1 MVNKIELGSE
11 FNLSL
16 NNLQIVNDNLFT
28 YLNKYNVQW
37 YDYGRT
43 AIRQIPVP
51 VGKKILLPEFICESV
66 VSCFKKDLVSF
77 YRIDNEFYI
86 DVDNLLDKINDS
98 VGCIYIAHYFGFL
111 QKLGD
116 LEIIKKV
123 AVEYGIIIIEDTTQS
138 LFSNHQL
145 YGDYAISSIRKWM
158 AVPMGGILYT
168 TEGEELPEISYCQAN
183 VDNTKAYG
191 MVLKDMF
198 LKNGYDTN
206 LKYREIFVKSEDN
219 INNIKDVCVISDFAR
234 FLIKCESIKALI
246 DKRKSNVLKLSYGLE
261 EIGING
267 IRKFDT
273 MECPLVYPLRVKN
286 RDDFRRYLMDNR
298 IYCAIHWPFDGYKPE
313 ERPNGIYNAK
323 TLISLPVDQRYGDKQ
338 ISYLLDVISKYGGE
352 LSF

>member
-1 MVNKIELGSE
+1 MVNKIELGRE

-16 NNLQIVNDNLFT
+16 NNLQIVVNDNLFT
-28 YLNKYNVQW
+28 YLNKYNVQ
-37 YDYGRT
+37 
-43 AIRQIPVP
+43 
-51 VGKKILLPEFICESV
+51 L
-66 VSCFKKDLVSF
+66 
-77 YRIDNEFYI
+77 
-86 DVDNLLDKINDS
+86 
-98 VGCIYIAHYFGFL
+98 
-111 QKLGD
+111 
-116 LEIIKKV
+116 
-123 AVEYGIIIIEDTTQS
+123 
-138 LFSNHQL
+138 
-145 YGDYAISSIRKWM
+145 
-158 AVPMGGILYT
+158 
-168 TEGEELPEISYCQAN
+168 GEELPEISYCQAN

-191 MVLKDMF
+191 MVLKNMF

-206 LKYREIFVKSEDN
+206 LKYWEIFVKSEDN
-219 INNIKDVCVISDFAR
+219 IKDICVISDFAR

-273 MECPLVYPLRVKN
+273 MECPLVYSLRVKN

-298 IYCAIHWPFDGYKPE
+298 IYCAIHWSFDGYKPE

-323 TLISLPVDQRYGDKQ
+323 TLISLPVDQRYGDKE